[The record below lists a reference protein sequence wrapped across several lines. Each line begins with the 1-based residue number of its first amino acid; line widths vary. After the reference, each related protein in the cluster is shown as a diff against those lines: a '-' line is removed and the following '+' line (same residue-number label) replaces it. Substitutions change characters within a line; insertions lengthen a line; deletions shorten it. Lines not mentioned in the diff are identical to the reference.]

1 MTRREKVPSTLGPAW
16 VVSDEY
22 LCLHAHSSSA
32 RYLVPPVTRRGIRVR
47 VYAELVILYWNQDT
61 LAGLMVIVT
70 MATLLQIVARIL
82 LCLCICSVIQGIPSH
97 ADRKYH
103 GVVADHNGL
112 HHVVELDRATRRPV
126 LEMGKFPL
134 VWGWFDP
141 TICASTG

>member
-1 MTRREKVPSTLGPAW
+1 MHTQAVLGTWFRLSPGEAL
-16 VVSDEY
+16 E
-22 LCLHAHSSSA
+22 L
-32 RYLVPPVTRRGIRVR
+32 R

-126 LEMGKFPL
+126 LEMDKFPL